1 MTELRK
7 EEGKIW
13 VSDCSSR
20 SYTGERTRMDRRNVP
35 LRKIAAA
42 SSSSSV
48 LMPANAQFDTRLS
61 LSLSLLQLKQMIF
74 VDNSRA
80 ADIVGSGGDRIVSL
94 PSFQVEEAMEAEKG
108 GVRGCV
114 VTVLRIFA
122 GFLRKCASCLLR

>member
-1 MTELRK
+1 MIVPHV
-7 EEGKIW
+7 GKL
-13 VSDCSSR
+13 
-20 SYTGERTRMDRRNVP
+20 ERVRTHAVAERATSEDS
-35 LRKIAAA
+35 A
-42 SSSSSV
+42 SSV